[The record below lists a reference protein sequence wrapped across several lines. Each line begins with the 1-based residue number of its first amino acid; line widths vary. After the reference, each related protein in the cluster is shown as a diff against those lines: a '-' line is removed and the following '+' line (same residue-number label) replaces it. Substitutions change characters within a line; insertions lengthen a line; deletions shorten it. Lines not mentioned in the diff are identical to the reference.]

1 MPKMHSDTKLKELL
15 ESNGIPLNDAVK
27 RGEFYRNYF
36 DWNFLAEKYKE
47 GNSIKDISKLTELSY
62 DAVRVNLIRVLGEL
76 RTFTHKGQSSYTFND
91 YLFFPKL
98 TNIGAYFLGWLYSDG
113 CITHNKITFTQQ
125 WKDKAHLDYIA
136 GLVSNKPCRDA
147 KNGREFDYFSVD
159 LTHKFMEVY
168 NVLPNKSHKNYRIP
182 IEKFTKESLPY
193 LVLGLFEGDGSVSKA
208 GLDCSMLLSS
218 NTWEALKEVIPVD
231 LSKVSSV
238 CLNDYGLLNI
248 YFKGFSY
255 FDFSLYVYTNTS
267 EVIPLRRKFERFMT
281 QCERSTF
288 GRTSPYK
295 HVAKD
300 VWDSLN
306 QYAYWRS
313 AKAD

>member
-27 RGEFYRNYF
+27 RGEFYRSYF
-36 DWNFLAEKYKE
+36 DWDFLAEKYKE
-47 GNSIKDISKLTELSY
+47 GNSIRDISKLTGLSY

-76 RTFTHKGQSSYTFND
+76 RPFTHKGLSSYTFHD
-91 YLFFPKL
+91 YLFFPTI

-113 CITHNKITFTQQ
+113 CITHDKITFTQQ

-168 NVLPNKSHKNYRIP
+168 NVLPNKSHNNYRIP
-182 IEKFTKESLPY
+182 IEKFTEESLPY

-231 LSKVSSV
+231 LSKVSNV